1 MTIRELIK
9 NVDLL
14 DIDGPINGSVTG
26 ITYDA
31 RRVSTGNVYFA
42 LQRGND
48 DGHEQIE
55 LAIERGASA
64 IVCRRNG
71 SIWQGATKIDVVD
84 TRKALAQAAGAFYH
98 SPADHLQVIGVS
110 GASGQWNIAFLL
122 KQLLQQAGV
131 STGLISTVR
140 HEIGERQLPSTRLFP
155 EASDL

>member
-14 DIDGPINGSVTG
+14 DIDGPINGPVTG

-71 SIWQGATKIDVVD
+71 SIRQGATKIDVVD
-84 TRKALAQAAGAFYH
+84 TRKALAQAAGAFYEH
-98 SPADHLQVIGVS
+98 GTRAPKALPGYLTGTLPPCDRRDPTVVDRRCGQLFRGGRRSADVVPVGRS
-110 GASGQWNIAFLL
+110 A
-122 KQLLQQAGV
+122 
-131 STGLISTVR
+131 
-140 HEIGERQLPSTRLFP
+140 
-155 EASDL
+155 